1 MAAVRPTWRP
11 PAFLWALLGV
21 AALAAVHK
29 LQPGKLEGHWMLV
42 TPVAI
47 LAGVLAM
54 RRLWELPPAV
64 TLCAAVAMTAFSCG
78 WSQMGLGNL
87 PLNRLFILAA
97 LLQVLLRSP
106 GSANLPPIRLRGVH
120 LLMGATVLYA
130 IASAAVAGTVGEE
143 REYLLLLDVFG
154 LTPFLLFLVAP
165 VVFAGERER
174 DWLLATLVGLGA
186 YLGLTAIFETLGPHA
201 LVFPAYIRHLSFE
214 GFAEAASEAKAGGPF
229 QSPTADGFACFA
241 CAAAAAIAL
250 QRWRGLWSRRF
261 AGGTVLACL
270 FGCLLTLERG
280 VWVAT
285 IAGVLVVALATQSG
299 RRWLLP
305 GAAIGAIVVASVF
318 ALSPQLQE
326 RVSERATYQQSL
338 WDRKNQTAA
347 GIRMVEAQPLFGFGF
362 GRYAEESV
370 DYFRQPAGYPMSG
383 YYHGVTIG
391 LPDEIL
397 PIHNTYLSYAVEL
410 GLVGLVLWLASLAW
424 AVGEAVLAPGPAS
437 LRPWKLGLLAVAA
450 FFAAVSFV
458 DPHTAPFPMVVL
470 FVWAG
475 LARGVAPDALPA
487 RAAVPVWA
495 ARSAAP
501 AAGNA

>member
-1 MAAVRPTWRP
+1 MTAARPTWRP
-11 PAFLWALLGV
+11 PAFLWVLLGL
-21 AALAAVHK
+21 AALAVIHK
-29 LQPGKLEGHWMLV
+29 LQPGKLEGHWLLF

-47 LAGVLAM
+47 LLGVLAM

-64 TLCAAVAMTAFSCG
+64 TLCIAVALTAFSGG

-87 PLNRLFILAA
+87 PLNRLFVLAA

-106 GSANLPPIRLRGVH
+106 GSANVPPIRLRGIH
-120 LLMGATVLYA
+120 LLLGLTLLYA

-143 REYLLLLDVFG
+143 REYLLLIDVFG

-201 LVFPAYIRHLSFE
+201 LVFPTYIRHVSFE

-250 QRWRGLWSRRF
+250 QRWRRPGPRRL
-261 AGGTVLACL
+261 AGAVVFVCL

-280 VWVAT
+280 VWIATVA
-285 IAGVLVVALATQSG
+285 AVLVVALATQTG

-305 GAAIGAIVVASVF
+305 GVAIAAVVVAGAF
-318 ALSPQLQE
+318 ALSPQLRD
-326 RVSERATYQQSL
+326 RVSQRATYQQSL

-347 GIRMVEAQPLFGFGF
+347 GIRMVEARPLLGFGF

-370 DYFRQPAGYPMSG
+370 DYFRQPADYPMSG

-410 GLVGLVLWLASLAW
+410 GLVGLMLWLASLLW

-437 LRPWKLGLLAVAA
+437 LRPWKLGLLAIAV
-450 FFAAVSFV
+450 FFLVVSFV

-487 RAAVPVWA
+487 RAAAPAWP
-495 ARSAAP
+495 SYAAP
-501 AAGNA
+501 APGSA

>member
-1 MAAVRPTWRP
+1 MAAPRPTWRP
-11 PAFLWALLGV
+11 PAILWVLLGL

-42 TPVAI
+42 TPAAVI
-47 LAGVLAM
+47 VGVLVM

-64 TLCAAVAMTAFSCG
+64 TLCIAIALTVFSGG
-78 WSQMGLGNL
+78 WSQMGFGNL
-87 PLNRLFILAA
+87 PLNRLFVLAA

-106 GSANLPPIRLRGVH
+106 GSANVPPIRLRGVH
-120 LLMGATVLYA
+120 LLLAATVLYA
-130 IASAAVAGTVGEE
+130 VASAAVAGSVGEE
-143 REYLLLLDVFG
+143 REYLLLIDVFG

-165 VVFAGERER
+165 VAFAGERER

-201 LVFPAYIRHLSFE
+201 LVFPTYIRHVSFE
-214 GFAEAASEAKAGGPF
+214 GFAEGASEAKAGGPF
-229 QSPTADGFACFA
+229 QSPTADGFACFVGA
-241 CAAAAAIAL
+241 VAAMIALRRWRRPRARQLAIAVAL
-250 QRWRGLWSRRF
+250 
-261 AGGTVLACL
+261 VCL

-280 VWVAT
+280 VWIAAT
-285 IAGVLVVALATQSG
+285 AGILVGALSTQSG

-305 GAAIGAIVVASVF
+305 GAGLAAVVIVGAL
-318 ALSPQLQE
+318 ALSPQLQQ
-326 RVSERATYQQSL
+326 RVSERATYQLSV

-347 GIRMVEAQPLFGFGF
+347 GVRMIEARPLFGFGF

-370 DYFRQPAGYPMSG
+370 DYFRQPADYPMTG

-410 GLVGLVLWLASLAW
+410 GLVGLVLWLASLIW

-437 LRPWKLGLLAVAA
+437 LRPWKLGLLAAA
-450 FFAAVSFV
+450 VFFLVVSFV

-475 LARGVAPDALPA
+475 VARGVAPDSLPA
-487 RAAVPVWA
+487 RAPVPAWPPY
-495 ARSAAP
+495 AAP
-501 AAGNA
+501 AAGGL